1 MHAAG
6 AVHAAGT
13 SGKISEIEQVVLR
26 AGYSTVIQER
36 KYNMHYTTQH
46 ILLSKYYII
55 I

>member
-36 KYNMHYTTQH
+36 KYNMHYTTH